1 MHFVLWCRARMRW
14 CNLWC
19 ISCLEWCNAH
29 VSDAMHMNL
38 CNAHDDA
45 LCRGAHVMVHNGA
58 YGHGAHV
65 MVHMRCCTW
74 YGAHGTMH
82 RAWCIWHDALMMM
95 HLIWRAFHGAYVRMH
110 RIMLVHVHGM
120 VYRCIFLQCTT
131 FYMLP
136 VAIVLLIW
144 ARMRRHGFKVMG
156 TYARLGWS
164 FRLSSITHLV
174 RIGHFDLGLL
184 KSFSSFHNLNM
195 VSTSGLVSSASL
207 ALR

>member
-1 MHFVLWCRARMRW
+1 MVKPPAVHRIGLQSWVLKLTFLLIEIQYSHNSCSGWWSMMHFVPWCGARMRW

-19 ISCLEWCNAH
+19 ISCLRWCNAH
-29 VSDAMHMNL
+29 VSDVIHTNL

-95 HLIWRAFHGAYVRMH
+95 HLTGRAFHDAHAMMH
-110 RIMLVHVHGM
+110 RMMLVHVHGM
-120 VYRCIFLQCTT
+120 V
-131 FYMLP
+131 
-136 VAIVLLIW
+136 
-144 ARMRRHGFKVMG
+144 
-156 TYARLGWS
+156 
-164 FRLSSITHLV
+164 
-174 RIGHFDLGLL
+174 
-184 KSFSSFHNLNM
+184 
-195 VSTSGLVSSASL
+195 
-207 ALR
+207 